1 MNNEVK
7 FETIEHNGFKYPNE
21 VASFGHYYLSKNN
34 NSDTFGCPTT
44 AVVIKD
50 GDINRIFLILN
61 GYEHGDKLLEVAK
74 DRGLIG
80 CVEYF
85 IENIKDANHLPD
97 YLLLGDSDDI
107 IFKTYRVLG
116 VEYTS
121 KIHFAAVDASTISLK
136 NDLSIDELKSG
147 EEVENK
153 SEVKSTFKQKT
164 T

>member
-7 FETIEHNGFKYPNE
+7 FETTEHNGFKYPNE

-50 GDINRIFLILN
+50 GNVNQIYLILN
-61 GYEHGDKLLEVAK
+61 GYDHGDKLLEVAK

-85 IENIKDANHLPD
+85 IANMKDANHLPD
-97 YLLLGDSDDI
+97 YLLLDGDSDDI
-107 IFKTYRVLG
+107 NFKTYYYNRVLG
-116 VEYTS
+116 MGYTS
-121 KIHFAAVDASTISLK
+121 KIHSAAVEAYGLAD
-136 NDLSIDELKSG
+136 
-147 EEVENK
+147 
-153 SEVKSTFKQKT
+153 
-164 T
+164 

>member
-7 FETIEHNGFKYPNE
+7 FETKEHNGFKYPNE

-50 GDINRIFLILN
+50 KIYLILN
-61 GYEHGDKLLEVAK
+61 GYDHGDKLLEVAK

-85 IENIKDANHLPD
+85 IANIKDASHLPD
-97 YLLLGDSDDI
+97 YLLLDGDPDAINS
-107 IFKTYRVLG
+107 KTYYYNRVLG
-116 VEYTS
+116 MGYTS
-121 KIHFAAVDASTISLK
+121 KIHFAAVDAYSLA
-136 NDLSIDELKSG
+136 D
-147 EEVENK
+147 
-153 SEVKSTFKQKT
+153 
-164 T
+164 

>member
-50 GDINRIFLILN
+50 GNNDQIYLILN
-61 GYEHGDKLLEVAK
+61 GYDHGEKLLEVAK

-85 IENIKDANHLPD
+85 IANMKDANHLPD
-97 YLLLGDSDDI
+97 YLLLDGDSDDI
-107 IFKTYRVLG
+107 NFKTYYYNRVLG
-116 VEYTS
+116 MGYTS
-121 KIHFAAVDASTISLK
+121 KIHFAAVEAYSLV
-136 NDLSIDELKSG
+136 D
-147 EEVENK
+147 
-153 SEVKSTFKQKT
+153 
-164 T
+164 